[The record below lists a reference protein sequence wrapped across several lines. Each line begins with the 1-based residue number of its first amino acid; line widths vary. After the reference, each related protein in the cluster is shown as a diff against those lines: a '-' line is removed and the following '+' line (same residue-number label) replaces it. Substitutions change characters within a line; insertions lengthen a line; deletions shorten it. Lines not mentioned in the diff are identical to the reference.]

1 MEKSKPLE
9 LGLDL
14 LKNYGI
20 VENNECRFISHERTF
35 TTFIRCFGNG
45 MKPVQSILQ
54 NTLVLRV
61 A

>member
-20 VENNECRFISHERTF
+20 VENNECRFISHEIGGTQL
-35 TTFIRCFGNG
+35 CQHA
-45 MKPVQSILQ
+45 KQ
-54 NTLVLRV
+54 NT
-61 A
+61 